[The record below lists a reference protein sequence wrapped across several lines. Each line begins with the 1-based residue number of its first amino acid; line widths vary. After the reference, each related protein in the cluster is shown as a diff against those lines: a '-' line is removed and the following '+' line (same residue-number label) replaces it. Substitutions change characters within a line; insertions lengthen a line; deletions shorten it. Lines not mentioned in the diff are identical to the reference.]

1 MPVAAVP
8 TTAPSAMPLMGWF
21 QVPAHWPAQ
30 GDLLTWCQ
38 HMTPGA
44 AALLVIGGI
53 IYIGFGSYLYK
64 ALVTLN
70 AALVGAYVG
79 ALIGQKTGATVPG
92 AMLGGFT
99 AAANTWPMMKWAV
112 AAMGGI

>member
-1 MPVAAVP
+1 MDPAASP
-8 TTAPSAMPLMGWF
+8 TTAPITAIPSAWL
-21 QVPAHWPAQ
+21 QIPAHWPAQ

-53 IYIGFGSYLYK
+53 VYIGFGVYLYK

-70 AALVGAYVG
+70 AALVGA
-79 ALIGQKTGATVPG
+79 
-92 AMLGGFT
+92 
-99 AAANTWPMMKWAV
+99 
-112 AAMGGI
+112 